1 MAHDYHQ
8 RQLRKVAEVKTIE
21 SVSADTVSAVPQD
34 TKSNLNVNQENQ
46 IEEWNSNQIVY
57 RKVSTFTSIFFFSFI
72 FISSLFSNILDGSCY

>member
-57 RKVSTFTSIFFFSFI
+57 RKVSIFTSIFFFSFI